1 MHRHAW
7 AWPVYKVHYKT
18 QITSST
24 ADRSGD
30 WHTSRETVHGCILG
44 KLTPKWLSLA
54 MTYYYSMRCLPPST
68 TQANYVQNGWNW
80 VALLSAM
87 NIKGT
92 TLLILTIGLQKQDR
106 TVFVP
111 LSKRATKWVG
121 CSGSAQSR
129 SQSQASE
136 EKAHVHHCLNIE
148 LLLFTYICK
157 WHWATDSAYLFVHIL
172 SKRFLSKRSE
182 GVVCTYVYINRKFF
196 CLVQCRTTF

>member
-18 QITSST
+18 HITSST

-44 KLTPKWLSLA
+44 KSTPKWLSLA
-54 MTYYYSMRCLPPST
+54 MTCYYSMRCLPPST

-111 LSKRATKWVG
+111 LSKRVTLSNWFRLSVCPYFEQKVSFKEVRRP
-121 CSGSAQSR
+121 CM
-129 SQSQASE
+129 
-136 EKAHVHHCLNIE
+136 
-148 LLLFTYICK
+148 YISIHK
-157 WHWATDSAYLFVHIL
+157 QKV
-172 SKRFLSKRSE
+172 
-182 GVVCTYVYINRKFF
+182 F
-196 CLVQCRTTF
+196 CLVQCGTTF